1 MPQIVFAIATTI
13 VAINIVIGWIT
24 GAFSRDSVSG
34 TLSALF
40 LNLTLVLIAATGTAA
55 AVFYWRKFL
64 DSERFISD
72 MADRLEEAEQPKGP
86 PVIPD
91 VTDPGYPPL
100 STRQLAD
107 LYADGRVIG
116 ERAYSDAKLCA
127 IAIISMPNDRP
138 SIRMQF
144 DFYSEH
150 ARKVAE
156 VNWDNYGG
164 FNQVLAGQELRP
176 LQESGGWD
184 QMPWE
189 TYPQWEKFYRLAY
202 EKVQPLPDPPLV
214 IVTSFFSH
222 DGRPWVFQFG
232 RGPGA
237 PHYALT
243 ADEQLIEGS
252 SVYARRIALSQTV
265 REAFERRP
273 HLARE

>member
-1 MPQIVFAIATTI
+1 MPQIVLAIGT
-13 VAINIVIGWIT
+13 AILAIDILIGWIT
-24 GAFSRDSVSG
+24 GAFSRDSISG

-40 LNLTLVLIAATGTAA
+40 LNLTLALIAAAATVA

-64 DSERFISD
+64 DSERFIIGVV
-72 MADRLEEAEQPKGP
+72 DRLKEAEQPEGP

-100 STRQLAD
+100 SSRQLAD
-107 LYADGRVIG
+107 LYADARVIG
-116 ERAYSDAKLCA
+116 QRTYSDAKLCA
-127 IAIISMPNDRP
+127 IALISAPNERP

-156 VNWDNYGG
+156 VHWDNYGG
-164 FNQVLAGQELRP
+164 FGRVLAGQHLNPSRKA
-176 LQESGGWD
+176 GGWD

-202 EKVQPLPDPPLV
+202 EKVQPLPDPPLI
-214 IVTSFFSH
+214 IVTSVFPH
-222 DGRPWVFQFG
+222 AGLPWVFQFG
-232 RGPGA
+232 RDAAA

-243 ADEQLIEGS
+243 ADEQLIEDS
-252 SVYARRIALSQTV
+252 SLYARRMALSQFL
-265 REAFERRP
+265 RLAFERRP
-273 HLARE
+273 YLRPE